1 MQRWKYKNR
10 CYVGDAAEPFF
21 NSDEEVT
28 MFETLLLATD
38 LSPASDNVVEYV
50 GTLRS
55 LGCRKVVLVYVI
67 YVKHLV
73 GLSEA
78 LKEEALPKL
87 ELQKNA
93 LEAKGFEVFVETPVG
108 IPGIEITRLAL
119 EKDCKAIVVGSHG
132 HSLARDIALGG
143 VATDVVHRA
152 EVPVLVVR
160 LSIVE
165 EGGEQI
171 CRVLSTDI
179 LSYVFYAT
187 DFSDNAERAFQYVE
201 EFARNGC
208 KRMTLMHVQDV
219 SRIRPHLEHRLDEF
233 NRIDRARLE
242 RMASH
247 LRQLGVEE
255 IDLQI
260 PYGAPAKEILEY
272 IKNNC
277 PSVVV
282 MGMHGRGFIADIFV
296 GSVAHN
302 VARLSQSPVL
312 LVPPIR

>member
-1 MQRWKYKNR
+1 
-10 CYVGDAAEPFF
+10 
-21 NSDEEVT
+21 
-28 MFETLLLATD
+28 MFSKILLATD
-38 LSPASDNVVEYV
+38 LSPASESVVDYV
-50 GTLRS
+50 KTLRP
-55 LGCRKVVLVYVI
+55 LGCHKVVLTYVI

-78 LKEEALPKL
+78 LREEATPKL
-87 ELQKNA
+87 ESQKRK
-93 LEAKGFEVFVETPVG
+93 LEAEGFDISVEMPVG
-108 IPGIEITRLAL
+108 IPGVEITRLAL
-119 EKDCKAIVVGSHG
+119 ERDCEAIVIGSHG
-132 HSLARDIALGG
+132 HSLTHDIALGG

-160 LSIVE
+160 LSITE
-165 EGGEQI
+165 EGEQQF

-179 LSYVFYAT
+179 LSHLLYAT
-187 DFSDNAERAFQYVE
+187 DFSDNAERAFWYVE
-201 EFARNGC
+201 EFAKSGC

-219 SRIRPHLEHRLDEF
+219 SRISPHLEHRLEEF
-233 NRIDRARLE
+233 NRIDEARLD

-247 LRQLGVEE
+247 LRQLGVED

-272 IKNNC
+272 IKKNC

-302 VARLSQSPVL
+302 VVRLSQSPVL